1 VDDGEAMLL
10 VLMMKFG
17 FEGRE
22 EIDEV
27 DEAGK
32 NNAFQIA
39 ALILS
44 PLPYLGI
51 LLERADGAEALL
63 AQAERLERGAL
74 KAQKVPRG
82 QREAL
87 RDHLE
92 KKNKTVGKKNDGPSV
107 LSLSILLSL
116 LSVLKKQL
124 SSHARRHPA
133 PRRRPSRSK
142 SRLRPGDDPRLGARL
157 LAALRAAA
165 INGPRFTE
173 IAKAQARGRAPVEHA
188 RGVDGARCDSDCR

>member
-22 EIDEV
+22 EIDEI

-92 KKNKTVGKKNDGPSV
+92 KKKKTVGKKKRWPVRPLSFNS
-107 LSLSILLSL
+107 SLSSE
-116 LSVLKKQL
+116 
-124 SSHARRHPA
+124 
-133 PRRRPSRSK
+133 RP
-142 SRLRPGDDPRLGARL
+142 
-157 LAALRAAA
+157 
-165 INGPRFTE
+165 
-173 IAKAQARGRAPVEHA
+173 
-188 RGVDGARCDSDCR
+188 

>member
-1 VDDGEAMLL
+1 MLL

-92 KKNKTVGKKNDGPSV
+92 KKKKTVGKKKRWPVCPLSFNS
-107 LSLSILLSL
+107 SLSSE
-116 LSVLKKQL
+116 
-124 SSHARRHPA
+124 
-133 PRRRPSRSK
+133 RP
-142 SRLRPGDDPRLGARL
+142 
-157 LAALRAAA
+157 
-165 INGPRFTE
+165 
-173 IAKAQARGRAPVEHA
+173 
-188 RGVDGARCDSDCR
+188 